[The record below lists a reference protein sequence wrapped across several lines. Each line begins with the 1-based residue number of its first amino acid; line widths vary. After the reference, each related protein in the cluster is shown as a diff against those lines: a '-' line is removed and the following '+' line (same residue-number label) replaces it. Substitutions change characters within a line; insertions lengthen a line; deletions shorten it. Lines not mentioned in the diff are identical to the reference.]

1 MMNLTKYNSEWS
13 PFTQLRDHMNRL
25 LDLGLPARST
35 EAFGNWSP
43 ALDAYEDKDKYTVCV
58 ELPGLKKEDIS
69 VTVDNG
75 VLTISGERK
84 SEKEVDEG
92 TLHRSER
99 FYGRFSR
106 SVSLPTAVKSDRVG
120 ASYRDGILKVEI
132 PKAEEA
138 KPKNIEVKV
147 S

>member
-25 LDLGLPARST
+25 FDLGLPARST

-43 ALDAYEDKDKYTVCV
+43 ALDAYEDKDRYTVCV

-106 SVSLPTAVKSDRVG
+106 SVSLPTAVKSDGVG
-120 ASYRDGILKVEI
+120 ATYRDGILKVEI

>member
-1 MMNLTKYNSEWS
+1 MNLTKYNSEWS
-13 PFTQLRDHMNRL
+13 PLTQLRDHVNRL
-25 LDLGLPARST
+25 FDLGFPARST

-43 ALDAYEDKDKYTVCV
+43 ALDAFEDKDKYTVCV

-75 VLTISGERK
+75 ILTISGERK

-106 SVSLPTAVKSDRVG
+106 SVSLPSAVKASGVG
-120 ASYRDGILKVEI
+120 ATYRDGILKVEI

>member
-1 MMNLTKYNSEWS
+1 MMNLTKYAPEWS
-13 PFTQLRDHMNRL
+13 PLTQLRDHMNRL
-25 LDLGLPARST
+25 FELGLPSRST

-75 VLTISGERK
+75 VLTIAGERK

-106 SVSLPTAVKSDRVG
+106 SVSLPTAVKSAGVS
-120 ASYRDGILKVEI
+120 ATYRDGILKVEI